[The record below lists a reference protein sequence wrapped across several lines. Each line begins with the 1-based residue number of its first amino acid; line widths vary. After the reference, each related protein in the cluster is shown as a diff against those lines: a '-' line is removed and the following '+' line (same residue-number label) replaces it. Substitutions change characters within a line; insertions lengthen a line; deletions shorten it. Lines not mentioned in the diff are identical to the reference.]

1 MKQIV
6 WKFKGRKEKRRS
18 LCKLKIKSQEQ
29 GERNNKTHK
38 KKGAILLQKIYL
50 NFGEMV

>member
-29 GERNNKTHK
+29 GEINNKTQK
-38 KKGAILLQKIYL
+38 KKELYYFKKYT
-50 NFGEMV
+50 